1 MKKHR
6 NKYTLLLVCL
16 LLTVAIAVSG
26 TIAYLFTASDPVV
39 NTFTPVTP
47 EIEIPEKMEG
57 TVKEKATVQ
66 NTGDVDSYL
75 RAKIVVTWQNSDG
88 EVYPKIPV
96 LKETSDAE
104 GDYTMSTGA
113 HWKWHSDGYYYY
125 YKVAAPGEPAVIKK
139 DDGSIEYGVGVA
151 DDDMLIIRAEV
162 VGEAPA
168 EGYTL
173 HIEILGQAIQAEP
186 VDAIKDAW
194 GVTISSNQEGYVENV
209 SNASN

>member
-1 MKKHR
+1 MRKQKT
-6 NKYTLLLVCL
+6 KYTVLLACLLV
-16 LLTVAIAVSG
+16 TVAIAVSG
-26 TIAYLFTASDPVV
+26 TIAYLFTSSDPVV

-47 EIEIPEKMEG
+47 DIEIPEEMNR

-75 RAKIVVTWQNSDG
+75 RAKIVVTWQNSNG
-88 EVYPKIPV
+88 EVYPEVPV
-96 LKETSDAE
+96 LKTDSNAE

-113 HWKWHSDGYYYY
+113 HWIQHTDGYYYY
-125 YKVAAPGEPAVIKK
+125 YKVAALGQPEVTKK
-139 DDGSIEYGVGVA
+139 DGSIEYGEGVT

>member
-1 MKKHR
+1 MRKQKT
-6 NKYTLLLVCL
+6 KYTVLLACLLV
-16 LLTVAIAVSG
+16 TVAIAVSG
-26 TIAYLFTASDPVV
+26 TIAYLFTSSDPVV

-47 EIEIPEKMEG
+47 DIEIPEEMNR

-75 RAKIVVTWQNSDG
+75 RAKIVVTWQNSNG
-88 EVYPKIPV
+88 EVYPEVPV
-96 LKETSDAE
+96 LKTDSNAE

-113 HWKWHSDGYYYY
+113 HWIQHTDGYYYY
-125 YKVAAPGEPAVIKK
+125 YKVAAPGQPEVTKK
-139 DDGSIEYGVGVA
+139 DGSIEYGEGVT